1 MYTFGLELFF
11 DFAGYSMF
19 ALAISNLME
28 SVAPSTLTNPF
39 YQRDLKEFWNR
50 WHMSLSFWFRDF
62 VFMRMVMV
70 LTRKKVLKI
79 AM

>member
-19 ALAISNLME
+19 VLAISNLMGIQSDQLQQTFSCQE
-28 SVAPSTLTNPF
+28 IWRSFGIS
-39 YQRDLKEFWNR
+39 

-62 VFMRMVMV
+62 VFDAHGHGDDEKEIV
-70 LTRKKVLKI
+70 
-79 AM
+79 